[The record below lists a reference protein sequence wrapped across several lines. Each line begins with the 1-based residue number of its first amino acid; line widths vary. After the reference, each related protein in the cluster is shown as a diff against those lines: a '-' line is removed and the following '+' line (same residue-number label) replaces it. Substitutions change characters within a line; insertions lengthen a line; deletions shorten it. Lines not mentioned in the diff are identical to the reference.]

1 MYILSYLILFL
12 LIGTKEWKLS
22 INFDIWRWIVNIFH
36 SLDHRTSIISPI
48 QNPAAAENKDNYIVE
63 SDDKQHIYETNL
75 AYLYGVLDKVPYI
88 FDSYLLIIF
97 ICFIL

>member
-1 MYILSYLILFL
+1 MQYFLRCTNKLFL

-22 INFDIWRWIVNIFH
+22 I
-36 SLDHRTSIISPI
+36 
-48 QNPAAAENKDNYIVE
+48 AENKDNYIVE